1 MILKERGLVTEEEI
15 VELKLLKKKPSA
27 VYVWTCRLIHELCEK
42 DKLSIVHA
50 QVSPNPTLTLILIL
64 TLTLTRTLTNPD
76 PDPNPNPHPNQRLEA
91 CLSGCRGLAA
101 KQIAYTLT
109 PIPLPYFHLMM

>member
-1 MILKERGLVTEEEI
+1 MTEEEI
-15 VELKLLKKKPSA
+15 AELKPLKKKPSA
-27 VYVWTCRLIHELCEK
+27 VYVWTCRLIHELCQK

-50 QVSPNPTLTLILIL
+50 
-64 TLTLTRTLTNPD
+64 
-76 PDPNPNPHPNQRLEA
+76 QRLEA

-109 PIPLPYFHLMM
+109 PIPLPCMPHGPRTPD